1 MHDSK
6 VFQDK
11 DWKLIKANWDLREK
25 SEHLQELVAVVAIT
39 AHVHK
44 LLLNLNA
51 CPQSNWI
58 FSAFVCSVTA
68 GQKCAGFEDK
78 KGSSE
83 LLFAFVPRMGTILEL
98 FHPLIRQILENKK

>member
-6 VFQDK
+6 VFRDK
-11 DWKLIKANWDLREK
+11 DWKLIKVNSDLREK

-39 AHVHK
+39 THVHK

-58 FSAFVCSVTA
+58 FFEFVCSVTA
-68 GQKCAGFEDK
+68 GQKRAGTEHK
-78 KGSSE
+78 IIV
-83 LLFAFVPRMGTILEL
+83 FVPRMGTILEL
-98 FHPLIRQILENKK
+98 FHPLIRQILEKKK